1 MARFRLTAK
10 NNHGSSNELRKG
22 DSIIVEA
29 VNWSNITHEQ
39 VKEAIE
45 TQLGKKFFQIYNSSS
60 FIIEQI

>member
-10 NNHGSSNELRKG
+10 NNHGSSNELKKG

-29 VNWSNITHEQ
+29 VSWSNITHEQ

-45 TQLGKKFFQIYNSSS
+45 TQLGKKFWQTYTSSS